1 MHEIVP
7 MASTTKI
14 LTALVAITHGDLDR
28 EVTISKNAASIRGS
42 KVGYVAGEKIRLR
55 ELLYGLMYKSGNDA
69 AIAIAEDIGGSVEGF
84 MYKSGNDAAIAI
96 AEDIGGSVEGFAKIM
111 NDYAISLGLI
121 NSHFESPHG
130 LDSAKHYTCAYD
142 LALLTTKAMESE
154 LFCQI
159 CGTKSITMDTSN
171 FTRDYNNIN
180 KILYKIPEANGVKT
194 GYTGQAGKCLVSSVK
209 HEGRNIIIVVLNCSD
224 RWNVTENI
232 YKYVVDNYSFK
243 NENVKDIAKT
253 SEFISLG
260 SVIEECDFEYGF
272 KGEGSI
278 EVEVLFCQ
286 ICGTKSITMDTS
298 NFTRDY
304 NNINKILYKIPE
316 ANGVKT
322 GYTGQ
327 AGKCLVSSVKH
338 EGRNIIIVVLNC
350 SDRWN
355 VTENIYKYVV
365 DNYSFKNENVKDI
378 AKTSEFIS
386 LGSVIEECDFEYGF
400 KGEGSIEVEVF
411 NTINKNSG
419 DIIGKVALNNQGEEL
434 VKKALICGKDITE
447 NEFEEIVNTGSTNY

>member
-1 MHEIVP
+1 MMKFKKVGITLSLFLIISQLLSNCVYAQCFEDEDDNEVAILEDDEIDDVDMNNILNSIRVSARNAIALDSKTKQVLFEQNADEIVP

-69 AIAIAEDIGGSVEGF
+69 AIAIAEDIGGS
-84 MYKSGNDAAIAI
+84 I
-96 AEDIGGSVEGFAKIM
+96 EGFAKIM

-142 LALLTTKAMESE
+142 LALLTTKAMENE

-159 CGTKSITMDTSN
+159 CGTKSITRDASN

-224 RWNVTENI
+224 RWNVTEKI
-232 YKYVVDNYSFK
+232 YKYVTDNYCFK
-243 NENVKDIAKT
+243 NENIKDIAKS

-272 KGEGSI
+272 KGEG
-278 EVEVLFCQ
+278 
-286 ICGTKSITMDTS
+286 
-298 NFTRDY
+298 
-304 NNINKILYKIPE
+304 
-316 ANGVKT
+316 A
-322 GYTGQ
+322 
-327 AGKCLVSSVKH
+327 
-338 EGRNIIIVVLNC
+338 
-350 SDRWN
+350 
-355 VTENIYKYVV
+355 
-365 DNYSFKNENVKDI
+365 
-378 AKTSEFIS
+378 
-386 LGSVIEECDFEYGF
+386 
-400 KGEGSIEVEVF
+400 IEVEVF

-434 VKKALICGKDITE
+434 LKKALICGKDITE
-447 NEFEEIVNTGSTNY
+447 NEFEEIVNKGSTNY

>member
-1 MHEIVP
+1 MMKLKKIGITLSLFLIIFQLLSNCAYAQCFEDEDNNELAILEDDEIDDVDMNNILNSIKVSARNAIALDSKTKQVLFEQNADEIVP

-69 AIAIAEDIGGSVEGF
+69 AIAIAEDIGGS
-84 MYKSGNDAAIAI
+84 I
-96 AEDIGGSVEGFAKIM
+96 EGFAKIM

-130 LDSAKHYTCAYD
+130 LDSSKHYTCAYD

-159 CGTKSITMDTSN
+159 CGTKSITRDTSN

-232 YKYVVDNYSFK
+232 YKYV
-243 NENVKDIAKT
+243 I
-253 SEFISLG
+253 
-260 SVIEECDFEYGF
+260 
-272 KGEGSI
+272 
-278 EVEVLFCQ
+278 
-286 ICGTKSITMDTS
+286 
-298 NFTRDY
+298 
-304 NNINKILYKIPE
+304 
-316 ANGVKT
+316 
-322 GYTGQ
+322 
-327 AGKCLVSSVKH
+327 
-338 EGRNIIIVVLNC
+338 
-350 SDRWN
+350 
-355 VTENIYKYVV
+355 

-434 VKKALICGKDITE
+434 LKKALICDKDMTK
-447 NEFEEIVNTGSTNY
+447 NEFEEIVNKGSTNY

>member
-1 MHEIVP
+1 MMKFKIIGITLSLFLIISQLLNNCVYAQCFDDEDDNEIAILEDDEIDDVDMNNILNSIRVSARNAIALDSKTKQVLFEQNADEIVP

-42 KVGYVAGEKIRLR
+42 KVGYVAGEKIKLR

-69 AIAIAEDIGGSVEGF
+69 AIAIAEDIGGS
-84 MYKSGNDAAIAI
+84 I
-96 AEDIGGSVEGFAKIM
+96 EGFAKIM

-130 LDSAKHYTCAYD
+130 LDSPKHYTCAYD
-142 LALLTTKAMESE
+142 LALLTTKAMESD

-159 CGTKSITMDTSN
+159 CGTKSITRDTSN

-224 RWNVTENI
+224 RWNVTEKI
-232 YKYVVDNYSFK
+232 YKYVADNYCFK
-243 NENVKDIAKT
+243 NDNIKDITKS

-260 SVIEECDFEYGF
+260 SVIEDCDFEYGF
-272 KGEGSI
+272 KGEG
-278 EVEVLFCQ
+278 
-286 ICGTKSITMDTS
+286 
-298 NFTRDY
+298 
-304 NNINKILYKIPE
+304 
-316 ANGVKT
+316 A
-322 GYTGQ
+322 
-327 AGKCLVSSVKH
+327 
-338 EGRNIIIVVLNC
+338 
-350 SDRWN
+350 
-355 VTENIYKYVV
+355 
-365 DNYSFKNENVKDI
+365 
-378 AKTSEFIS
+378 
-386 LGSVIEECDFEYGF
+386 
-400 KGEGSIEVEVF
+400 IEVEVF

-434 VKKALICGKDITE
+434 LKKALICDKDITE
-447 NEFEEIVNTGSTNY
+447 NEFEEIVNKGSTNY

>member
-1 MHEIVP
+1 MIKLKKIGITLSLFLIVSQLLSNCVYAECFFEDENDNEIAMLEDDEIDDVDMKNILNNIRVSARNAIALDSKTKQVLFEQNADEIVP

-42 KVGYVAGEKIRLR
+42 KVGYVAGEKITLR
-55 ELLYGLMYKSGNDA
+55 ELLYGL
-69 AIAIAEDIGGSVEGF
+69 

-142 LALLTTKAMESE
+142 LALLTTKAMESD

-159 CGTKSITMDTSN
+159 CGTKSITRDTSN

-232 YKYVVDNYSFK
+232 YKYVADNYCFK
-243 NENVKDIAKT
+243 NDNIKEITKS
-253 SEFISLG
+253 SEFINLG
-260 SVIEECDFEYGF
+260 SVIEECDFEYAF
-272 KGEGSI
+272 KG
-278 EVEVLFCQ
+278 
-286 ICGTKSITMDTS
+286 
-298 NFTRDY
+298 
-304 NNINKILYKIPE
+304 
-316 ANGVKT
+316 
-322 GYTGQ
+322 
-327 AGKCLVSSVKH
+327 AG
-338 EGRNIIIVVLNC
+338 N
-350 SDRWN
+350 
-355 VTENIYKYVV
+355 
-365 DNYSFKNENVKDI
+365 
-378 AKTSEFIS
+378 
-386 LGSVIEECDFEYGF
+386 
-400 KGEGSIEVEVF
+400 IEVEVF

-419 DIIGKVALNNQGEEL
+419 DIIGKVVLNNQGEEVL
-434 VKKALICGKDITE
+434 KKALICGKDITE
-447 NEFEEIVNTGSTNY
+447 NEFEEIVNKGSTNY

>member
-1 MHEIVP
+1 MMKFKIIGITLSLFLIISQLLNNCVYAQCFDDEDDNEIAILEDDEIDDVDMNNILNSIRVSARNAIALDSKTKQVLFEQNADEIVP

-69 AIAIAEDIGGSVEGF
+69 AIAIAEDIGGSIEGF
-84 MYKSGNDAAIAI
+84 S
-96 AEDIGGSVEGFAKIM
+96 KIM

-130 LDSAKHYTCAYD
+130 LDSPKHYTCAYD
-142 LALLTTKAMESE
+142 LALLTTKAMESD

-159 CGTKSITMDTSN
+159 CGTKSITRDTSN

-224 RWNVTENI
+224 RWNVTEKI
-232 YKYVVDNYSFK
+232 YKYVTDNYCFK
-243 NENVKDIAKT
+243 NDNIKDITKS
-253 SEFISLG
+253 SEFINLG
-260 SVIEECDFEYGF
+260 SIIEECDFEYGF
-272 KGEGSI
+272 KGEG
-278 EVEVLFCQ
+278 
-286 ICGTKSITMDTS
+286 
-298 NFTRDY
+298 
-304 NNINKILYKIPE
+304 
-316 ANGVKT
+316 A
-322 GYTGQ
+322 
-327 AGKCLVSSVKH
+327 
-338 EGRNIIIVVLNC
+338 
-350 SDRWN
+350 
-355 VTENIYKYVV
+355 
-365 DNYSFKNENVKDI
+365 
-378 AKTSEFIS
+378 
-386 LGSVIEECDFEYGF
+386 
-400 KGEGSIEVEVF
+400 IEVEVF

-434 VKKALICGKDITE
+434 LKKALICDKDITE
-447 NEFEEIVNTGSTNY
+447 NEFEEIVNKGSTNY

>member
-1 MHEIVP
+1 MMKFKKVGITLSLFLIIFQLLSNCAYAQCFEDEDDNELAILEDDEIDDVDMSNILNNIKVSARNAIALDSKTKQVLFEQNADEIVP

-84 MYKSGNDAAIAI
+84 
-96 AEDIGGSVEGFAKIM
+96 AKIM

-130 LDSAKHYTCAYD
+130 LDSPKHYTCAYD

-159 CGTKSITMDTSN
+159 CGTKSITRDTSN

-243 NENVKDIAKT
+243 NDNVKDIAKS

-272 KGEGSI
+272 KGEG
-278 EVEVLFCQ
+278 
-286 ICGTKSITMDTS
+286 
-298 NFTRDY
+298 
-304 NNINKILYKIPE
+304 
-316 ANGVKT
+316 A
-322 GYTGQ
+322 
-327 AGKCLVSSVKH
+327 
-338 EGRNIIIVVLNC
+338 
-350 SDRWN
+350 
-355 VTENIYKYVV
+355 
-365 DNYSFKNENVKDI
+365 
-378 AKTSEFIS
+378 
-386 LGSVIEECDFEYGF
+386 
-400 KGEGSIEVEVF
+400 IEVEVF

-434 VKKALICGKDITE
+434 LKKALICDKNITE
-447 NEFEEIVNTGSTNY
+447 NEFEEIVNKGSANY

>member
-1 MHEIVP
+1 MMKFKKVGITLSLFLIIFQLLSNCAYAQCFEDEDDNELAILEDDEIDDVDMSNILNNIKVSARNAIALDSKTKQVLFEQNVDEIVP

-84 MYKSGNDAAIAI
+84 
-96 AEDIGGSVEGFAKIM
+96 AKIM

-130 LDSAKHYTCAYD
+130 LDSPKHYTCAYD

-159 CGTKSITMDTSN
+159 CGTKSITRDTSN

-243 NENVKDIAKT
+243 NDNVKDIAKS

-272 KGEGSI
+272 KGEG
-278 EVEVLFCQ
+278 
-286 ICGTKSITMDTS
+286 
-298 NFTRDY
+298 
-304 NNINKILYKIPE
+304 
-316 ANGVKT
+316 A
-322 GYTGQ
+322 
-327 AGKCLVSSVKH
+327 
-338 EGRNIIIVVLNC
+338 
-350 SDRWN
+350 
-355 VTENIYKYVV
+355 
-365 DNYSFKNENVKDI
+365 
-378 AKTSEFIS
+378 
-386 LGSVIEECDFEYGF
+386 
-400 KGEGSIEVEVF
+400 IEVEVF

-434 VKKALICGKDITE
+434 LKKALICDKNITE
-447 NEFEEIVNTGSTNY
+447 NEFEEIVNKGSANY

>member
-1 MHEIVP
+1 MIKFKKVGITLSLFLIISQLLSNCAYAQCFEDEDDNEIAILEDDEIDDVDMNNILNSIRVSARNAIALDSKTKQVLFEQNADEIVP

-84 MYKSGNDAAIAI
+84 
-96 AEDIGGSVEGFAKIM
+96 AKIM

-130 LDSAKHYTCAYD
+130 LDSPKHYTCAYD

-159 CGTKSITMDTSN
+159 CGTKSITRDASN

-243 NENVKDIAKT
+243 NDNVKDIVKS

-272 KGEGSI
+272 KGEG
-278 EVEVLFCQ
+278 
-286 ICGTKSITMDTS
+286 
-298 NFTRDY
+298 
-304 NNINKILYKIPE
+304 
-316 ANGVKT
+316 A
-322 GYTGQ
+322 
-327 AGKCLVSSVKH
+327 
-338 EGRNIIIVVLNC
+338 
-350 SDRWN
+350 
-355 VTENIYKYVV
+355 
-365 DNYSFKNENVKDI
+365 
-378 AKTSEFIS
+378 
-386 LGSVIEECDFEYGF
+386 
-400 KGEGSIEVEVF
+400 IEVEVF

-434 VKKALICGKDITE
+434 LKKALICGKDITE
-447 NEFEEIVNTGSTNY
+447 NEFEEIVNKGSANY

>member
-1 MHEIVP
+1 MIKLKKIGITLSLFLIVSQLLSNCVYAECFFEDENDNEIAMLEDDEIDDVDMKNILNNIRVSARNAIALDSKTKQVLFEQNADEIVP

-84 MYKSGNDAAIAI
+84 
-96 AEDIGGSVEGFAKIM
+96 AKIM

-142 LALLTTKAMESE
+142 LALLTTKAMESD

-159 CGTKSITMDTSN
+159 CGTKSITRDTSN

-232 YKYVVDNYSFK
+232 YKYVTDNYCFK
-243 NENVKDIAKT
+243 NDNIKDITKS
-253 SEFISLG
+253 SEFINLG
-260 SVIEECDFEYGF
+260 SVIEECDFEYAF
-272 KGEGSI
+272 KG
-278 EVEVLFCQ
+278 
-286 ICGTKSITMDTS
+286 
-298 NFTRDY
+298 
-304 NNINKILYKIPE
+304 
-316 ANGVKT
+316 
-322 GYTGQ
+322 
-327 AGKCLVSSVKH
+327 AG
-338 EGRNIIIVVLNC
+338 N
-350 SDRWN
+350 
-355 VTENIYKYVV
+355 
-365 DNYSFKNENVKDI
+365 
-378 AKTSEFIS
+378 
-386 LGSVIEECDFEYGF
+386 
-400 KGEGSIEVEVF
+400 IEVEVF

-419 DIIGKVALNNQGEEL
+419 DIIGKVVLNNQGEEVL
-434 VKKALICGKDITE
+434 KKALICGKDITE
-447 NEFEEIVNTGSTNY
+447 NEFEEIVNKGSTNY

>member
-1 MHEIVP
+1 MMKFKKIGITLSLFLIIFQLLSNCAYAQCFEDEDDNELAILEDNEIDDVDMNNILNSIKVSARNAIALDSKTKQVLFEQNADEIVP

-69 AIAIAEDIGGSVEGF
+69 AIAIAEDIGGS
-84 MYKSGNDAAIAI
+84 I
-96 AEDIGGSVEGFAKIM
+96 EGFAKIM

-130 LDSAKHYTCAYD
+130 LDSSKHYTCAYD

-159 CGTKSITMDTSN
+159 CGTKSIT
-171 FTRDYNNIN
+171 RD
-180 KILYKIPEANGVKT
+180 A
-194 GYTGQAGKCLVSSVK
+194 
-209 HEGRNIIIVVLNCSD
+209 
-224 RWNVTENI
+224 
-232 YKYVVDNYSFK
+232 
-243 NENVKDIAKT
+243 
-253 SEFISLG
+253 
-260 SVIEECDFEYGF
+260 
-272 KGEGSI
+272 
-278 EVEVLFCQ
+278 
-286 ICGTKSITMDTS
+286 S

-434 VKKALICGKDITE
+434 LKKALICDKDMTK
-447 NEFEEIVNTGSTNY
+447 NEFEEIVNKGSTNY

>member
-1 MHEIVP
+1 MMKFKKVGITLSLFLIIFQLLSNCAYAQCFEDEDDNELAILEDDEIDDVDMSNILNNIKVSARNAIALDSKTKQVLFEQNADEIVP

-84 MYKSGNDAAIAI
+84 
-96 AEDIGGSVEGFAKIM
+96 AKIM

-130 LDSAKHYTCAYD
+130 LDSSKHYTCAYD

-159 CGTKSITMDTSN
+159 CGTKSITRDTSN

-243 NENVKDIAKT
+243 NDNVKDIVKS

-272 KGEGSI
+272 KGEG
-278 EVEVLFCQ
+278 
-286 ICGTKSITMDTS
+286 
-298 NFTRDY
+298 
-304 NNINKILYKIPE
+304 
-316 ANGVKT
+316 A
-322 GYTGQ
+322 
-327 AGKCLVSSVKH
+327 
-338 EGRNIIIVVLNC
+338 
-350 SDRWN
+350 
-355 VTENIYKYVV
+355 
-365 DNYSFKNENVKDI
+365 
-378 AKTSEFIS
+378 
-386 LGSVIEECDFEYGF
+386 
-400 KGEGSIEVEVF
+400 IEVEVF

-434 VKKALICGKDITE
+434 LKKALICDKNITE
-447 NEFEEIVNTGSTNY
+447 NEFEEIVNKGSANY

>member
-1 MHEIVP
+1 MIKFKKVGITLSLFLIIFQLLSNCVYAQCFNDEDDNELAILEDDEIDDVDMNNILNSIRVSARNAIALDSKTKQVLFEQNADEIVP

-69 AIAIAEDIGGSVEGF
+69 AIAVAEDIGGS
-84 MYKSGNDAAIAI
+84 I
-96 AEDIGGSVEGFAKIM
+96 EGFAKIM

-130 LDSAKHYTCAYD
+130 LDSPKHYTCAYD

-159 CGTKSITMDTSN
+159 CGTKSITRDTSN

-194 GYTGQAGKCLVSSVK
+194 GYTGQAGKCLVSSIK

-224 RWNVTENI
+224 RWNVTEKI
-232 YKYVVDNYSFK
+232 YKYVADNYCFK
-243 NENVKDIAKT
+243 NDNIKDITKS

-260 SVIEECDFEYGF
+260 NVIEDCDFEYGF
-272 KGEGSI
+272 KGEG
-278 EVEVLFCQ
+278 
-286 ICGTKSITMDTS
+286 
-298 NFTRDY
+298 
-304 NNINKILYKIPE
+304 
-316 ANGVKT
+316 A
-322 GYTGQ
+322 
-327 AGKCLVSSVKH
+327 
-338 EGRNIIIVVLNC
+338 
-350 SDRWN
+350 
-355 VTENIYKYVV
+355 
-365 DNYSFKNENVKDI
+365 
-378 AKTSEFIS
+378 
-386 LGSVIEECDFEYGF
+386 
-400 KGEGSIEVEVF
+400 IEVEVF

-434 VKKALICGKDITE
+434 LKKALICGKDITE
-447 NEFEEIVNTGSTNY
+447 NEFEEIVNKGSTNY

>member
-1 MHEIVP
+1 MIKLKKIGITLSLFLIVSQLLSNCVYAECFFEDENDNEIAMLEDDEIDDVDMKNILNNIRVSARNAIALDSKTKQVLFEQNADEIVP

-42 KVGYVAGEKIRLR
+42 KVGYVAGEKITLR
-55 ELLYGLMYKSGNDA
+55 ELLYGL
-69 AIAIAEDIGGSVEGF
+69 

-142 LALLTTKAMESE
+142 LALLTTKAMESD

-159 CGTKSITMDTSN
+159 CGTKSITRDTSN

-232 YKYVVDNYSFK
+232 YKYVTDNYCFK
-243 NENVKDIAKT
+243 NDNIKDITKS
-253 SEFISLG
+253 SEFINLG
-260 SVIEECDFEYGF
+260 SVIEECDFEYAF
-272 KGEGSI
+272 KG
-278 EVEVLFCQ
+278 
-286 ICGTKSITMDTS
+286 
-298 NFTRDY
+298 
-304 NNINKILYKIPE
+304 
-316 ANGVKT
+316 
-322 GYTGQ
+322 
-327 AGKCLVSSVKH
+327 AG
-338 EGRNIIIVVLNC
+338 N
-350 SDRWN
+350 
-355 VTENIYKYVV
+355 
-365 DNYSFKNENVKDI
+365 
-378 AKTSEFIS
+378 
-386 LGSVIEECDFEYGF
+386 
-400 KGEGSIEVEVF
+400 IEVEVF

-419 DIIGKVALNNQGEEL
+419 DIIGKVVLNNQGEEVL
-434 VKKALICGKDITE
+434 KKALICGKDITE
-447 NEFEEIVNTGSTNY
+447 NEFEEIVNKGSTNY

>member
-1 MHEIVP
+1 MMQFKKVGITLSLFLIIFQLLSNCAYAQCFEDEDDNELAILEDDEIDDVDMSNILNNIKVSARNAIALDSKTKQVLFEQNADEIVP

-84 MYKSGNDAAIAI
+84 
-96 AEDIGGSVEGFAKIM
+96 AKIM

-130 LDSAKHYTCAYD
+130 LDSPKHYTCAYD

-159 CGTKSITMDTSN
+159 CGTKSITRDTSN

-243 NENVKDIAKT
+243 NDNVKDIVKS

-272 KGEGSI
+272 KGEG
-278 EVEVLFCQ
+278 
-286 ICGTKSITMDTS
+286 
-298 NFTRDY
+298 
-304 NNINKILYKIPE
+304 
-316 ANGVKT
+316 A
-322 GYTGQ
+322 
-327 AGKCLVSSVKH
+327 
-338 EGRNIIIVVLNC
+338 
-350 SDRWN
+350 
-355 VTENIYKYVV
+355 
-365 DNYSFKNENVKDI
+365 
-378 AKTSEFIS
+378 
-386 LGSVIEECDFEYGF
+386 
-400 KGEGSIEVEVF
+400 IEVEVF

-434 VKKALICGKDITE
+434 LKKALICDKNITE
-447 NEFEEIVNTGSTNY
+447 NEFEEIVNKGSANY

>member
-1 MHEIVP
+1 MKFKIIGITLSLFLIISQLLNNCVYAQCFDDEDDNEIAILEDDEIDDVDMNNILNSIRVSARNAIALDSKTKQVLFEQNADEIVP

-69 AIAIAEDIGGSVEGF
+69 AIAIAEDIGGSIEGF
-84 MYKSGNDAAIAI
+84 S
-96 AEDIGGSVEGFAKIM
+96 KIM

-130 LDSAKHYTCAYD
+130 LDSPKHYTCAYD
-142 LALLTTKAMESE
+142 LALLTTKAMESD

-159 CGTKSITMDTSN
+159 CGTKSITRDTSN

-224 RWNVTENI
+224 RWNVTEKI
-232 YKYVVDNYSFK
+232 YKYVADNYCFK
-243 NENVKDIAKT
+243 NDNIKDITKS

-260 SVIEECDFEYGF
+260 SVIEDCDFEYGF
-272 KGEGSI
+272 KGEG
-278 EVEVLFCQ
+278 
-286 ICGTKSITMDTS
+286 
-298 NFTRDY
+298 
-304 NNINKILYKIPE
+304 
-316 ANGVKT
+316 A
-322 GYTGQ
+322 
-327 AGKCLVSSVKH
+327 
-338 EGRNIIIVVLNC
+338 
-350 SDRWN
+350 
-355 VTENIYKYVV
+355 
-365 DNYSFKNENVKDI
+365 
-378 AKTSEFIS
+378 
-386 LGSVIEECDFEYGF
+386 
-400 KGEGSIEVEVF
+400 IEVEVF

-434 VKKALICGKDITE
+434 LKKALICDKDITE
-447 NEFEEIVNTGSTNY
+447 NEFEEIVNKGSTNY

>member
-1 MHEIVP
+1 MMKFKIIGRTLSLFLIISQLLNNCVYAQCFDDEDDNEIAILEDDEIDDVDMNNILNSIRVSARNAIALDSKTKQVLFEQNADEIVP

-69 AIAIAEDIGGSVEGF
+69 AIAIAEDIGGSIEGF
-84 MYKSGNDAAIAI
+84 S
-96 AEDIGGSVEGFAKIM
+96 KIM

-130 LDSAKHYTCAYD
+130 LDSPKHYTCAYD
-142 LALLTTKAMESE
+142 LALLTTKAMESD

-159 CGTKSITMDTSN
+159 CGTKSITRDTSN

-194 GYTGQAGKCLVSSVK
+194 GYTGQAGKCLVSSIK

-224 RWNVTENI
+224 RWNVTEKI
-232 YKYVVDNYSFK
+232 YKYVTDNYCFK
-243 NENVKDIAKT
+243 SDNIKDITKS

-260 SVIEECDFEYGF
+260 SVIED
-272 KGEGSI
+272 
-278 EVEVLFCQ
+278 
-286 ICGTKSITMDTS
+286 
-298 NFTRDY
+298 
-304 NNINKILYKIPE
+304 
-316 ANGVKT
+316 
-322 GYTGQ
+322 
-327 AGKCLVSSVKH
+327 
-338 EGRNIIIVVLNC
+338 
-350 SDRWN
+350 
-355 VTENIYKYVV
+355 
-365 DNYSFKNENVKDI
+365 
-378 AKTSEFIS
+378 
-386 LGSVIEECDFEYGF
+386 CDFEYGF

-434 VKKALICGKDITE
+434 LKKALICGKDISK
-447 NEFEEIVNTGSTNY
+447 NDFEQIVNEGSTNY

>member
-1 MHEIVP
+1 MMKFKIIGITLSLFLIISQLLNNCVYAQCFDDEDDNEIAILEDDEIDDVDMNNILNSIRVSARNAIALDSKTKQVLFEQNADEIVP

-69 AIAIAEDIGGSVEGF
+69 AIAIAEDIGGSIEGF
-84 MYKSGNDAAIAI
+84 S
-96 AEDIGGSVEGFAKIM
+96 KIM

-130 LDSAKHYTCAYD
+130 LDSPKHYTCAYD
-142 LALLTTKAMESE
+142 LALLTTKAMESD

-159 CGTKSITMDTSN
+159 CGTKSITRDTSN

-224 RWNVTENI
+224 RWNVTEKI
-232 YKYVVDNYSFK
+232 YKYVADNYCFK
-243 NENVKDIAKT
+243 NDNIKDITKS

-260 SVIEECDFEYGF
+260 SVIEDCDFEYGF
-272 KGEGSI
+272 KGEG
-278 EVEVLFCQ
+278 
-286 ICGTKSITMDTS
+286 
-298 NFTRDY
+298 
-304 NNINKILYKIPE
+304 
-316 ANGVKT
+316 A
-322 GYTGQ
+322 
-327 AGKCLVSSVKH
+327 
-338 EGRNIIIVVLNC
+338 
-350 SDRWN
+350 
-355 VTENIYKYVV
+355 
-365 DNYSFKNENVKDI
+365 
-378 AKTSEFIS
+378 
-386 LGSVIEECDFEYGF
+386 
-400 KGEGSIEVEVF
+400 IEVEVF

-434 VKKALICGKDITE
+434 LKKALICDKDITE
-447 NEFEEIVNTGSTNY
+447 NEFEEIVNKGSTNY

>member
-1 MHEIVP
+1 MMKFKIIGITLSLFLIISQLLNNCVYAQCFDDEDDNEIAILEDDEIDDVDMNNILNSIRVSARNAIALDSKTKQVLFEQNADEIVP

-69 AIAIAEDIGGSVEGF
+69 AIAIAEDIGGSIEGF
-84 MYKSGNDAAIAI
+84 S
-96 AEDIGGSVEGFAKIM
+96 KIM

-130 LDSAKHYTCAYD
+130 LDSPKHYTCAYD
-142 LALLTTKAMESE
+142 LALLTTKAMESD

-159 CGTKSITMDTSN
+159 CGTKTITKDTSN

-224 RWNVTENI
+224 RWNVTEKI
-232 YKYVVDNYSFK
+232 YKYVTDNYCFK
-243 NENVKDIAKT
+243 NDNIKDITKS

-260 SVIEECDFEYGF
+260 SVIEDCDFEYGF
-272 KGEGSI
+272 KGEG
-278 EVEVLFCQ
+278 
-286 ICGTKSITMDTS
+286 
-298 NFTRDY
+298 
-304 NNINKILYKIPE
+304 
-316 ANGVKT
+316 A
-322 GYTGQ
+322 
-327 AGKCLVSSVKH
+327 
-338 EGRNIIIVVLNC
+338 
-350 SDRWN
+350 
-355 VTENIYKYVV
+355 
-365 DNYSFKNENVKDI
+365 
-378 AKTSEFIS
+378 
-386 LGSVIEECDFEYGF
+386 
-400 KGEGSIEVEVF
+400 IEVEVF

-434 VKKALICGKDITE
+434 LKKALICDKDITE
-447 NEFEEIVNTGSTNY
+447 NEFEEIVNKGSTNY

>member
-1 MHEIVP
+1 MKFKIIGITLSLFLIISQLLNNCVYAQCFDDEDDNEIAILEDDEIDDVDMNNILNSIRVSARNAIALDSKTKQVLFEQNADEIVP

-69 AIAIAEDIGGSVEGF
+69 AIAIAEDIGGSIEGF
-84 MYKSGNDAAIAI
+84 S
-96 AEDIGGSVEGFAKIM
+96 KIM

-130 LDSAKHYTCAYD
+130 LDSPKHYTCAYD
-142 LALLTTKAMESE
+142 LALLTTKAMESD

-159 CGTKSITMDTSN
+159 CGTKSITRDTSN

-224 RWNVTENI
+224 RWNVTEKI
-232 YKYVVDNYSFK
+232 YKYVTDNYCFK
-243 NENVKDIAKT
+243 NDNIKDITKS

-260 SVIEECDFEYGF
+260 SVIEDCDFEYGF
-272 KGEGSI
+272 KGEG
-278 EVEVLFCQ
+278 
-286 ICGTKSITMDTS
+286 
-298 NFTRDY
+298 
-304 NNINKILYKIPE
+304 
-316 ANGVKT
+316 A
-322 GYTGQ
+322 
-327 AGKCLVSSVKH
+327 
-338 EGRNIIIVVLNC
+338 
-350 SDRWN
+350 
-355 VTENIYKYVV
+355 
-365 DNYSFKNENVKDI
+365 
-378 AKTSEFIS
+378 
-386 LGSVIEECDFEYGF
+386 
-400 KGEGSIEVEVF
+400 IEVEVF

-434 VKKALICGKDITE
+434 LKKALICDKDITE
-447 NEFEEIVNTGSTNY
+447 NEFEEIVNKGSTNY

>member
-1 MHEIVP
+1 MIKFKKVGITLSLFLIIFQLLSNCAYAQCFEDEDDNELAILEDDEIDDVDMNNILNSIKVSARNAIALDSKTKQVLFEQNADEIVP

-55 ELLYGLMYKSGNDA
+55 ELLYGL
-69 AIAIAEDIGGSVEGF
+69 

-278 EVEVLFCQ
+278 EVEV
-286 ICGTKSITMDTS
+286 
-298 NFTRDY
+298 
-304 NNINKILYKIPE
+304 
-316 ANGVKT
+316 
-322 GYTGQ
+322 
-327 AGKCLVSSVKH
+327 
-338 EGRNIIIVVLNC
+338 
-350 SDRWN
+350 
-355 VTENIYKYVV
+355 
-365 DNYSFKNENVKDI
+365 
-378 AKTSEFIS
+378 
-386 LGSVIEECDFEYGF
+386 
-400 KGEGSIEVEVF
+400 F

-447 NEFEEIVNTGSTNY
+447 NEFEEIVNKGSTNY

>member
-1 MHEIVP
+1 MMKFKIIGITLSLFLIISQLLNNCVYAQCFDDEDDNEIAILEDDEIDDVDMNNILNSIRVSARNAIALDSKTKQVLFEQNADEIVP

-42 KVGYVAGEKIRLR
+42 KVGYVPGEKIKLR

-69 AIAIAEDIGGSVEGF
+69 AIAIAEDIGGS
-84 MYKSGNDAAIAI
+84 I
-96 AEDIGGSVEGFAKIM
+96 EGFAKIM

-130 LDSAKHYTCAYD
+130 LDSPKHYTCAYD
-142 LALLTTKAMESE
+142 LALLTTKAMESD

-159 CGTKSITMDTSN
+159 CGTKTITKDTSN

-224 RWNVTENI
+224 RWNVTEKI
-232 YKYVVDNYSFK
+232 YKYVTDNYCFK
-243 NENVKDIAKT
+243 NDNIKDITKS

-260 SVIEECDFEYGF
+260 SVIEDCDFEYGF
-272 KGEGSI
+272 KGEG
-278 EVEVLFCQ
+278 
-286 ICGTKSITMDTS
+286 
-298 NFTRDY
+298 
-304 NNINKILYKIPE
+304 
-316 ANGVKT
+316 A
-322 GYTGQ
+322 
-327 AGKCLVSSVKH
+327 
-338 EGRNIIIVVLNC
+338 
-350 SDRWN
+350 
-355 VTENIYKYVV
+355 
-365 DNYSFKNENVKDI
+365 
-378 AKTSEFIS
+378 
-386 LGSVIEECDFEYGF
+386 
-400 KGEGSIEVEVF
+400 IEVEVF

-434 VKKALICGKDITE
+434 LKKALICDKDITE
-447 NEFEEIVNTGSTNY
+447 NEFEEIVNKGSTNY

>member
-1 MHEIVP
+1 MMKFKIIGITLSLFLIISQLLNNCVYAQCFDDEDDNEIAILEDDEIDDVDMNNILNSIRVSARNAIALDSKTKQVLFEQNADEIVP

-69 AIAIAEDIGGSVEGF
+69 AIAIAEDIGGSIEGF
-84 MYKSGNDAAIAI
+84 S
-96 AEDIGGSVEGFAKIM
+96 KIM

-130 LDSAKHYTCAYD
+130 LDSPKHYTCAYD
-142 LALLTTKAMESE
+142 LALLTTKAMESD

-159 CGTKSITMDTSN
+159 CGTKSITRDTSN

-224 RWNVTENI
+224 RWNVTEKI
-232 YKYVVDNYSFK
+232 YKYVADNYCFK
-243 NENVKDIAKT
+243 NDNIKDITKS

-260 SVIEECDFEYGF
+260 SVIEDCDFEYGF
-272 KGEGSI
+272 KGEG
-278 EVEVLFCQ
+278 
-286 ICGTKSITMDTS
+286 
-298 NFTRDY
+298 
-304 NNINKILYKIPE
+304 
-316 ANGVKT
+316 A
-322 GYTGQ
+322 
-327 AGKCLVSSVKH
+327 
-338 EGRNIIIVVLNC
+338 
-350 SDRWN
+350 
-355 VTENIYKYVV
+355 
-365 DNYSFKNENVKDI
+365 
-378 AKTSEFIS
+378 
-386 LGSVIEECDFEYGF
+386 
-400 KGEGSIEVEVF
+400 IEVEVF

-434 VKKALICGKDITE
+434 LKKALICGKDITE
-447 NEFEEIVNTGSTNY
+447 NEFEEIVNKGSTNY